1 MGVDQEVDS
10 TQVLVK
16 TLDQIVIVDSIQVI
30 VVDQTVDLILDLVE
44 TLDLTVTVDSILVIV
59 VDLVLVEILNQRV
72 ILDSILDPTMDLED
86 STLAASLDLHQELM
100 DSELQSF
107 LLRMKMLVKKS
118 LHYLLINQV
127 EIKDH

>member
-30 VVDQTVDLILDLVE
+30 VVDQTVDLILDLVG

-59 VDLVLVEILNQRV
+59 VDLVLVEILNQKV

-86 STLAASLDLHQELM
+86 STLAASKFYVQKLK
-100 DSELQSF
+100 SF
-107 LLRMKMLVKKS
+107 
-118 LHYLLINQV
+118 
-127 EIKDH
+127 